1 MKIQYR
7 QDQPL
12 TAKTW
17 FAKFPVGVSG
27 QIQHELEAWQQM
39 ISEASVQGTEDD
51 RELWTA
57 AIQPEKSLWGRA
69 QLHRNQANTML
80 SVLAGAIGKLRSGGD
95 LTAKQLDH
103 VITISQVMTQ
113 ITKTTPWTFDKVK
126 SFAASGRP
134 LEDLQ
139 NRLFEIT

>member
-1 MKIQYR
+1 MRIQYK
-7 QDQPL
+7 QDMPL
-12 TAKTW
+12 TARTW
-17 FAKFPVGVSG
+17 FAKFPVGVSE
-27 QIQHELEAWQQM
+27 QIQRQLEQWQQM
-39 ISEASVQGTEDD
+39 ISEASVQGTEQD
-51 RELWTA
+51 RELWSA
-57 AIQPEKSLWGRA
+57 ATQAEKSLWGRA

-103 VITISQVMTQ
+103 VITITQVMTE
-113 ITKTTPWTFDKVK
+113 ITKTTPWRFDLVK

-139 NRLFEIT
+139 NRLFETT